1 MNCERIHSNANWSV
15 NNSHWYFIHTSL
27 FSCRR
32 LEHECYRLNG
42 NDETVREERY
52 DDVSCI
58 ATRMMM
64 NFKKPT
70 INKMILHSDDDV
82 RWVLVGWRRRLG
94 YALGCHCVASWIGS
108 ASDRISLGTPRMAL
122 YEEDEDFIQ
131 WISLGQSF
139 NWIEWS
145 WVFFDMD
152 LQRLGKLC

>member
-1 MNCERIHSNANWSV
+1 MNCERIHSNANKSV
-15 NNSHWYFIHTSL
+15 NIWNSHWYFILCLPSSWAWMLQIEWKWWNGT
-27 FSCRR
+27 RR
-32 LEHECYRLNG
+32 TKRRCELYL
-42 NDETVREERY
+42 
-52 DDVSCI
+52 
-58 ATRMMM
+58 M

-70 INKMILHSDDDV
+70 INKIILHSDDDV

-122 YEEDEDFIQ
+122 YEEDFIQ
-131 WISLGQSF
+131 WISWGQSF

-152 LQRLGKLC
+152 LRRLGKLC